1 MRIMLIEWLKNK
13 VYIGMNIFVG
23 SEKNPT
29 FLVEIN
35 KNITVYKPD
44 KYSKN
49 EDPYE
54 KYILG
59 EIILE
64 TSFDSVIYKGLTKYN
79 IPGYPIKAY
88 ITPEII
94 IRIKDKY
101 ICISNKLTYKF
112 KDKTMK
118 KNKKK
123 KTKKTMKKK
132 TI

>member
-1 MRIMLIEWLKNK
+1 
-13 VYIGMNIFVG
+13 MNIFVG

-101 ICISNKLTYKF
+101 ICITNKLTY

-118 KNKKK
+118 KNKMKKKKTMK
-123 KTKKTMKKK
+123 KTKKT
-132 TI
+132 I

>member
-1 MRIMLIEWLKNK
+1 MLIEWLKNK

>member
-1 MRIMLIEWLKNK
+1 
-13 VYIGMNIFVG
+13 MNIFVG

-54 KYILG
+54 KYSLG
-59 EIILE
+59 EIILQ

-101 ICISNKLTYKF
+101 ICITNKLTYNYKF

-118 KNKKK
+118 TMKKNKMKK
-123 KTKKTMKKK
+123 NKTMKKK

>member
-1 MRIMLIEWLKNK
+1 
-13 VYIGMNIFVG
+13 MNIFVG

-54 KYILG
+54 KYSLG
-59 EIILE
+59 EIILQ
-64 TSFDSVIYKGLTKYN
+64 TSFDSVIYKRLTKYN

-88 ITPEII
+88 ITPELI

-101 ICISNKLTYKF
+101 ICITNKLIYIF
-112 KDKTMK
+112 ILLIYYLLFVS
-118 KNKKK
+118 NIRN
-123 KTKKTMKKK
+123 KTKIIIIFCTQNLFKQLPK
-132 TI
+132 

>member
-1 MRIMLIEWLKNK
+1 
-13 VYIGMNIFVG
+13 MNIFVG

-54 KYILG
+54 KYSLG
-59 EIILE
+59 EIILQ
-64 TSFDSVIYKGLTKYN
+64 TSFDSVIYKRLTKYN

-88 ITPEII
+88 ITPELI

-101 ICISNKLTYKF
+101 ICITNKLTYKF
-112 KDKTMK
+112 KKTMK
-118 KNKKK
+118 KNKKNK
-123 KTKKTMKKK
+123 KKKTMK

>member
-1 MRIMLIEWLKNK
+1 
-13 VYIGMNIFVG
+13 MNIFVG

-54 KYILG
+54 KYSLG
-59 EIILE
+59 EIILQ

-101 ICISNKLTYKF
+101 ISISNKLTYNY
-112 KDKTMK
+112 KTMK

-123 KTKKTMKKK
+123 TMKKK
-132 TI
+132 TKKTI

>member
-1 MRIMLIEWLKNK
+1 
-13 VYIGMNIFVG
+13 MNIFVG

-54 KYILG
+54 KYSLG
-59 EIILE
+59 EIILQ

-101 ICISNKLTYKF
+101 ICITNKLTY

-118 KNKKK
+118 KNKMKKKKTMK
-123 KTKKTMKKK
+123 KTKKT
-132 TI
+132 I

>member
-1 MRIMLIEWLKNK
+1 MK
-13 VYIGMNIFVG
+13 VFVG

-54 KYILG
+54 KYSLG

-64 TSFDSVIYKGLTKYN
+64 TSFDSVIYKGLMKYN
-79 IPGYPIKAY
+79 VPGYSIKAY
-88 ITPEII
+88 TTPQLI

-101 ICISNKLTYKF
+101 VCISNTLTYNSKC
-112 KDKTMK
+112 KVNKTI
-118 KNKKK
+118 KK
-123 KTKKTMKKK
+123 KTKKTKKTKKKK
-132 TI
+132 THKK